1 MPTQIATLKR
11 HHTTALLQG
20 PVRRKHKLYTY
31 LRGMGKIQGF
41 RRYYPKKK
49 FENIQHTCLHGS
61 RYKNDNKYTQ

>member
-1 MPTQIATLKR
+1 MPIQIATLKR

-20 PVRRKHKLYTY
+20 PVRRKHKLYAY

-49 FENIQHTCLHGS
+49 FENIQRT
-61 RYKNDNKYTQ
+61 